1 VLLAGSAAVFAGK
14 PGRYY
19 RQDMSLPLN
28 SGLID
33 DWSKCIK
40 TLSVSSREAWAHRL
54 VDGSDKYWQSYGSQG
69 KVNLMISAA
78 YCAHINMYLCL
89 VHCERKVH
97 SYAVF
102 MNISALDSVGYAA
115 RCVGSFPENNSGAI

>member
-19 RQDMSLPLN
+19 RQDMSLALN

-69 KVNLMISAA
+69 KVKPIISSA
-78 YCAHINMYLCL
+78 YCTHINMFLFL
-89 VHCERKVH
+89 VHCVCIVFVNILLY
-97 SYAVF
+97 SY
-102 MNISALDSVGYAA
+102 
-115 RCVGSFPENNSGAI
+115 